1 MHSSKKGGV
10 LKMEIIKE
18 NKFQQQEEVV
28 LEEKK
33 SFFKRIFLAKDE
45 EKNKFNSI
53 SKPANIA
60 LNILFGALAAMCIIP
75 FIFVI
80 IISFTSEQ
88 SLQMNGYKFWP
99 EEWSLNAY
107 KYIFGA
113 GGTGPQI
120 FKAYGIT
127 ILVTISGTLLGLVI
141 MTSFAY
147 ALSRKNFAY
156 RKFFT
161 KLIFIPMLFSWGMVA
176 SYLVNTRFLGIKNTL
191 WALILPIC
199 VSSFHIIILR
209 TFFKTTVPDA
219 IVESAKIDGA
229 SELTVFTRI
238 VLPISLPAI
247 ATIGLFLTLGF
258 WNDWFNAML
267 YIDRSALVPLQY
279 LLIKIEGTMEFLA
292 NNAAM
297 LGTDGVSVA
306 NNLPKDTAKMA
317 IVVITTLPIVFAY
330 PFFQKYFVSGLTVG
344 AVKE

>member
-1 MHSSKKGGV
+1 
-10 LKMEIIKE
+10 MEMLKE
-18 NKFQQQEEVV
+18 NKLQHENNQKEN
-28 LEEKK
+28 K
-33 SFFKRIFLAKDE
+33 SFINKFFSVLLAGKDE
-45 EKNKFNSI
+45 EKNKFNSV
-53 SKPANIA
+53 SKPTNVV
-60 LNILFGALAAMCIIP
+60 LNILFATLAALCIIP
-75 FIFVI
+75 FIFVV

-88 SLQMNGYKFWP
+88 SLQINGYRFWP
-99 EEWSLNAY
+99 EEWSLDAY

-120 FKAYGIT
+120 FRAYGIT
-127 ILVTISGTLLGLVI
+127 ILVTITGTILGLII

-156 RKFFT
+156 RKFYT
-161 KLIFIPMLFSWGMVA
+161 KLIFIPMLFSGGMVA
-176 SYLVNTRFLGIKNTL
+176 SYLVNTRFLGIKNTIF
-191 WALILPIC
+191 ALILPIC
-199 VSSFHIIILR
+199 VSSFNIIILR

-229 SELTVFTRI
+229 SELTIFTRI

-267 YIDRSALVPLQY
+267 YIDKSSLIPLQY

-297 LGTDGVSVA
+297 LGTDGIMA
-306 NNLPKDTAKMA
+306 AANLPKDTAKMA